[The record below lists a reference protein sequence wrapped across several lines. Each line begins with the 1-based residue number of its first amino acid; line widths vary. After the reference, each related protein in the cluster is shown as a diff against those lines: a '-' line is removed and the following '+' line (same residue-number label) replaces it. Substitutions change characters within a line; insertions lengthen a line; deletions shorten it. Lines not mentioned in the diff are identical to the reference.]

1 MAISESTYKRKYPDK
16 YKIIFDLPGHTWP
29 EKIYLYNNHLST
41 PPKCPVCG
49 KPVKFISRIKGYQEY
64 CSIKCLANSPKVKG
78 KAKQTMVERYGV
90 ENPFQSEGIRKKAK
104 QTMVERYGVENPS
117 QSNEIK
123 EKKKQTCL
131 EHLGVENP
139 FQSEGIRKK
148 ARQTC
153 LDKYGVENPFQSE
166 EIKEKARQTCLD
178 KYGVENPFQSDGIR
192 KKARQTTVDR
202 YGVKYPAQSEEIKE
216 KIKQTCLKKYGG
228 MWMQSEEIKEKA
240 RQTCLDRYGVENP
253 FQSEEIKEKVRQTC
267 LDRYGIEN
275 PFQSERIK
283 EKIKQTNLGRYGV
296 KHSSQSG
303 QIKSKKINTCL
314 RHLGTEYPAQSG
326 KIKEK
331 IKQTMLERYGVPNKM
346 IDMCSKGEIKYHGY
360 SNISQ
365 ECFHRL
371 DDILKLPSYYAT
383 RNQEFRV
390 QVNGKN
396 YYLDYYVPSMNIAV
410 EFNGDWFHFN
420 PSKYKAD
427 DVVEQFG
434 HPVLV
439 KERWEQDANRIE
451 DIESTGIN
459 VMVLWESDYVKM
471 NDTQLIN
478 FIKTKINE

>member
-1 MAISESTYKRKYPDK
+1 
-16 YKIIFDLPGHTWP
+16 
-29 EKIYLYNNHLST
+29 
-41 PPKCPVCG
+41 
-49 KPVKFISRIKGYQEY
+49 
-64 CSIKCLANSPKVKG
+64 
-78 KAKQTMVERYGV
+78 
-90 ENPFQSEGIRKKAK
+90 
-104 QTMVERYGVENPS
+104 
-117 QSNEIK
+117 
-123 EKKKQTCL
+123 
-131 EHLGVENP
+131 
-139 FQSEGIRKK
+139 
-148 ARQTC
+148 
-153 LDKYGVENPFQSE
+153 
-166 EIKEKARQTCLD
+166 
-178 KYGVENPFQSDGIR
+178 
-192 KKARQTTVDR
+192 
-202 YGVKYPAQSEEIKE
+202 
-216 KIKQTCLKKYGG
+216 

-434 HPVLV
+434 HPVSV

-459 VMVLWESDYVKM
+459 VAVLWESDYVKM

>member
-1 MAISESTYKRKYPDK
+1 
-16 YKIIFDLPGHTWP
+16 
-29 EKIYLYNNHLST
+29 
-41 PPKCPVCG
+41 
-49 KPVKFISRIKGYQEY
+49 
-64 CSIKCLANSPKVKG
+64 
-78 KAKQTMVERYGV
+78 
-90 ENPFQSEGIRKKAK
+90 
-104 QTMVERYGVENPS
+104 
-117 QSNEIK
+117 
-123 EKKKQTCL
+123 
-131 EHLGVENP
+131 
-139 FQSEGIRKK
+139 
-148 ARQTC
+148 
-153 LDKYGVENPFQSE
+153 
-166 EIKEKARQTCLD
+166 
-178 KYGVENPFQSDGIR
+178 
-192 KKARQTTVDR
+192 
-202 YGVKYPAQSEEIKE
+202 
-216 KIKQTCLKKYGG
+216 

-346 IDMCSKGEIKYHGY
+346 VDMCSKGEIKYHGY

-459 VMVLWESDYVKM
+459 VAVLWESDYVKM